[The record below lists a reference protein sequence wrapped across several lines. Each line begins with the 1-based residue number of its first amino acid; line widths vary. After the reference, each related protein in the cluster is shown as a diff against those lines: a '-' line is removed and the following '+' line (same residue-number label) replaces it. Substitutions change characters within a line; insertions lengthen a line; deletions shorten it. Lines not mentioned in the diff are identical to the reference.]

1 MQGLKSLNKETIVN
15 KTCAELQTEL
25 DNATDTFTRH
35 AITLILA
42 NRAVRLEAEL
52 ELLKSPKD

>member
-1 MQGLKSLNKETIVN
+1 MT
-15 KTCAELQTEL
+15 KTCAELQAEL
-25 DNATDTFTRH
+25 DNATDQFTRH
-35 AITLILA
+35 AITQTLA

>member
-1 MQGLKSLNKETIVN
+1 MT

-25 DNATDTFTRH
+25 DNATDIFTRH

-52 ELLKSPKD
+52 ELLKPPKD